1 MTLTVLWALLMVF
14 LLCAAQQVNDRQCQS
29 DSPDTLANESFVS
42 VYRPDLRIP
51 QTVWWVLNKSDI
63 GKSQREASWRFAE
76 DARVAR
82 PRATHAD
89 YTSSGFDR
97 GHMCPAA
104 DRSASISS
112 MKQTFIM
119 TNVCPQVP
127 SLNRGSW
134 KRLEDACREVAKN
147 GTPVRIVAEAVF
159 WKADTQRIGKNGVAV
174 PHGFVKTVYSSDGDS
189 ILYSRYFQN
198 Y

>member
-1 MTLTVLWALLMVF
+1 MAI
-14 LLCAAQQVNDRQCQS
+14 LLCAAQQFNDRPGQS
-29 DSPDTLANESFVS
+29 EKPDTLANGSFVS

-51 QTVWWVLNKSDI
+51 QTVSWVLSKEDM
-63 GKSQREASWRFAE
+63 GKNQREPSWRFTE
-76 DARVAR
+76 DVRVAR

-89 YTSSGFDR
+89 YTRSGYDR

-112 MKQTFIM
+112 MRQTFVL

-127 SLNRGSW
+127 SLNRGPW
-134 KRLEDACREVAKN
+134 KRLEDACRAIAKN
-147 GTPVRIVAEAVF
+147 GTPLRIVAEAVF
-159 WKADTQRIGKNGVAV
+159 WKADTQRIGKNGIAV
-174 PHGFVKTVYSSDGDS
+174 PHGFVKTVYCSDGDS